1 MFRKV
6 WTQSQFSPSAA
17 DEPDALTSLFPA
29 DVVVVARRSPGDPA
43 DLMPAEAVHLAKAV
57 PKRINEFAAGRA
69 CARAALATFGVTGFA
84 LHVAPDRQPL
94 WPADYV
100 GSITHTAGLCVA
112 AVAPR
117 SRLRALGLDSERT
130 GAPTLDIWP
139 TICRIEELAWVESLP
154 SRLRAAAVTLLF
166 SAKEAFYKCQYPVT
180 AEWLDFHDLSIAAPD
195 WGQARGRFLVTPM
208 RAIRFAQ
215 LAPFPLVGRYTFH
228 EEFVSTGV
236 ALEVRSPRV

>member
-1 MFRKV
+1 MS
-6 WTQSQFSPSAA
+6 TQSQFSSSVA

-29 DVVVVARRSPGDPA
+29 GVAVVARRSPGDPA
-43 DLMPAEAVHLAKAV
+43 DLMPAEAAHLAKAV
-57 PKRINEFAAGRA
+57 SKRINEFAAGRA

-84 LHVAPDRQPL
+84 LQAAPDRQPL

-117 SRLRALGLDSERT
+117 TRLLALGLDSERT

-139 TICRIEELAWVESLP
+139 TICRVEELAWVESLP
-154 SRLRAAAVTLLF
+154 SGLRAAAVTLLF
-166 SAKEAFYKCQYPVT
+166 SAKEALYKCQYPVT
-180 AEWLDFHDLSIAAPD
+180 GEWLDFHDLSIEAPD
-195 WGQARGRFLVTPM
+195 WGQARGRFLVTPT

-215 LAPFPLVGRYTFH
+215 LAPFPATGRYAFH
-228 EEFVSTGV
+228 GEFVTT
-236 ALEVRSPRV
+236 ALCIPA